1 MKPGTAAIRAAA
13 IPSRPRYPPVVHQGG
28 FAVTLPARSK
38 KKAPYRKAKG
48 NGMRAG
54 WIGCPRKLALLL
66 MLQAL
71 GLPSFFWIPWA

>member
-1 MKPGTAAIRAAA
+1 
-13 IPSRPRYPPVVHQGG
+13 
-28 FAVTLPARSK
+28 VTLPARSK
-38 KKAPYRKAKG
+38 KNAPYRKAKG

-71 GLPSFFWIPWA
+71 GLPSFF